1 MILQINFQFQLNTAS
16 NIILLVAVLMMGI
29 VQFLALWRNRS
40 KGRWSLKV
48 LLNFLLWISV
58 LGWILQPT
66 ITRSSDSN
74 QILLY
79 QQNIPHTN
87 LQHWQDSLHIAESFT
102 EKEILQAINEHPAWI
117 SKIGTVYLAGTHFEP
132 TLLNQLL
139 DKEWKWL
146 PTWENNQVES
156 IRWEGVLYRG
166 DLQRVSGKILSE
178 KTQVL
183 SLKIGEQ
190 VLDSISLKKGLVD
203 FNLKFPAFVK
213 GKAKCELWLGEK
225 LLQPIHFAVM
235 EKPSKSVLVLQSNP
249 DFESKTLA
257 DWMGKRGYK
266 VETWTKVAKNTQNQF
281 QINTKQSIKS
291 YDLIVTD
298 PSLAGDARVKKVLGE
313 NKGVLIINL
322 TNPETETRI
331 INQSLGTQ
339 WRLTKS
345 STQEAIQLSNDL
357 TALPYQIQ
365 PNAWQKSLKEYP
377 IAVQRQKGRVG
388 LSLLNETYPLMLSGD
403 SVTYNKI
410 WASTL
415 EAVLPSEPVSI
426 KVNAPVFVNIPT
438 QIRLNTLKKN
448 VNWQVGEDTLKPS
461 VSSLSSQNEYQHYRF
476 TKAGWQP
483 LFDSLSVYVE
493 DSTQDLAY
501 LQRLKMY
508 VGNNFSEKKQKNID
522 FSIARQSSLSPWLWW
537 VLILFILT
545 ALWVEPKW

>member
-1 MILQINFQFQLNTAS
+1 MIIQINFQFQLNTVS
-16 NIILLVAVLMMGI
+16 NIILLVAVLIMGI
-29 VQFLALWRNRS
+29 VQIVSLGRNRS
-40 KGRWSLKV
+40 KGRWRVKV
-48 LLNFLLWISV
+48 LLNFLLWISI

-66 ITRSSDSN
+66 FTRSSDSN
-74 QILLY
+74 QILIY

-102 EKEILQAINEHPAWI
+102 EKELLQAINEHPAWI
-117 SKIGTVYLAGTHFEP
+117 TQIGTVYLAGTHFES

-146 PTWENNQVES
+146 PAWNSNQLQS

-178 KTQVL
+178 QKQVL

-190 VLDSISLKKGLVD
+190 VLDSLMLKKGLVD
-203 FNLKFPAFVK
+203 FNLIFPAFVK

-235 EKPSKSVLVLQSNP
+235 EKSAKSVLVLQSNP

-266 VETWTKVAKNTQNQF
+266 VEIWTKVAKNTQNQF
-281 QINTKQSIKS
+281 QINTKQSLKS

-298 PSLAGDARVKKVLGE
+298 PNLAADARVKKVLGE

-322 TNPETETRI
+322 SNPETETRI
-331 INQSLGTQ
+331 INQALGTQ

-345 STQEAIQLSNDL
+345 STQEAILLSNDL

-377 IAVQRQKGRVG
+377 IAVQRQKGGVG

-415 EAVLPSEPVSI
+415 EAVLPSDPISVQ
-426 KVNAPVFVNIPT
+426 VNAPVFVNIPT

-448 VNWQVGEDTLKPS
+448 IDWQVGEDTLKPS
-461 VSSLSSQNEYQHYRF
+461 VSSLNSQNEYQNYRF
-476 TKAGWQP
+476 TKTGWQP

-522 FSIARQSSLSPWLWW
+522 ISIARQSSLSPWLWW
-537 VLILFILT
+537 GLILFIFT